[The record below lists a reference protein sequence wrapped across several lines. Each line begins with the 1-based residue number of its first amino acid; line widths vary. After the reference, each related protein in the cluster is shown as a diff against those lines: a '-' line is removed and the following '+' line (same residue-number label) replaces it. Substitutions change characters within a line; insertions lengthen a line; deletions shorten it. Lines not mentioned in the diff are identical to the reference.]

1 MIAERTVDR
10 NIVKAILGA
19 GLHAANS
26 YADFKLAQLTE
37 RDEGQKEMRRYNL
50 DKARTRINNQKSTIN
65 ALSKQVEAINADLKE
80 KKKHRELGIE
90 EAPDTTTV
98 PSTEVERKAAEAV
111 EKYMAMNA
119 AYARH
124 GLISPDTQ
132 KRLDQVIN
140 QFMNSISSGRVYRKL
155 IDVRSLFETL
165 ETYKDNVDP
174 AAESL
179 IDGALRKL
187 LAPDS
192 VAMQGEVEAYSAH
205 RGYYDELME
214 LRERLKNGSAL
225 TPQKRKRA
233 YELAQALQE
242 FYIEEANT
250 LKEILAAHIQALGI
264 LSITDSNGRKILSA
278 DPDFLLSA
286 IDMSQFDL
294 SEPVL
299 GNDRDT
305 TEGATEAQEAGSIGT
320 AAVDTADEVGD
331 KVDKSDSQTG

>member
-1 MIAERTVDR
+1 MAAERTVDR

-37 RDEGQKEMRRYNL
+37 RDERQKEMRRYNL
-50 DKARTRINNQKSTIN
+50 DKARARINNQQSTIS
-65 ALSKQVEAINADLKE
+65 ALSKQVETINAGLKE

-90 EAPDTTTV
+90 AAPLAETDTTTA
-98 PSTEVERKAAEAV
+98 PSTEVDQKAAEAV
-111 EKYMAMNA
+111 EKYTAMNA

-132 KRLDQVIN
+132 EQLDQVIN
-140 QFMNSISSGRVYRKL
+140 QFMNSTGSEQLYRNL
-155 IDVRSLFETL
+155 IDVRPFFETL

-174 AAESL
+174 AAEPL

-187 LAPDS
+187 LEPDS

-205 RGYYDELME
+205 RGYYDELLK
-214 LRERLKNGSAL
+214 LRKRLKSGSAL
-225 TPQKRKRA
+225 TPQERKSA
-233 YELAQALQE
+233 YQLAQALQE
-242 FYIEEANT
+242 FYINEANT
-250 LKEILAAHIQALGI
+250 LKEILAEHIQALGI
-264 LSITDSNGRKILSA
+264 LGITDSSGQKILSA

-299 GNDRDT
+299 EDDGDT
-305 TEGATEAQEAGSIGT
+305 TEEATEA
-320 AAVDTADEVGD
+320 DTL
-331 KVDKSDSQTG
+331 

>member
-1 MIAERTVDR
+1 MAAEKTVDR

-37 RDEGQKEMRRYNL
+37 RDERQKEMRRYNL

-80 KKKHRELGIE
+80 KKQHRELGIE
-90 EAPDTTTV
+90 EAPLADTDTTTA

-111 EKYMAMNA
+111 EKYTAMNA

-132 KRLDQVIN
+132 KQLDQVIN
-140 QFMNSISSGRVYRKL
+140 QFMNSTGSEQVYRNL
-155 IDVRSLFETL
+155 IDVRPFFETL
-165 ETYKDNVDP
+165 ETYKDSLDP

-187 LAPDS
+187 LEPDS
-192 VAMQGEVEAYSAH
+192 VVMQGEVEAYSAH
-205 RGYYDELME
+205 RGYYDELLK
-214 LRERLKNGSAL
+214 LRKRLKSGSAL
-225 TPQKRKRA
+225 TPQERKSA
-233 YELAQALQE
+233 YKLAQALQE
-242 FYIEEANT
+242 FYIDEANT
-250 LKEILAAHIQALGI
+250 LKEILTEHIQALGI
-264 LSITDSNGRKILSA
+264 LGITDSNGQKILSA

-286 IDMSQFDL
+286 IDLSQFDL
-294 SEPVL
+294 SEPML
-299 GNDRDT
+299 GDDGDT
-305 TEGATEAQEAGSIGT
+305 TEEATEAQDAAGNRVFS
-320 AAVDTADEVGD
+320 
-331 KVDKSDSQTG
+331 

>member
-1 MIAERTVDR
+1 MAAERTVDR
-10 NIVKAILGA
+10 NIVKAMLGA

-37 RDEGQKEMRRYNL
+37 RDERQKEMRRYNL

-90 EAPDTTTV
+90 ATPPAETDTTTA
-98 PSTEVERKAAEAV
+98 PSTEVEPKAAEAV
-111 EKYMAMNA
+111 EKYTAMNA

-132 KRLDQVIN
+132 KQLDRVIN
-140 QFMNSISSGRVYRKL
+140 QFMNSTGSEQVYRNL
-155 IDVRSLFETL
+155 IDVRPLFETL
-165 ETYKDNVDP
+165 ETYKDSLDP

-187 LAPDS
+187 LEPDS
-192 VAMQGEVEAYSAH
+192 PAMQGEVEAYSAH
-205 RGYYDELME
+205 RGYYDELLK
-214 LRERLKNGSAL
+214 LRKRLKSGSAL
-225 TPQKRKRA
+225 TPQERKSA
-233 YELAQALQE
+233 YQLAQALQE
-242 FYIEEANT
+242 FYINEANT
-250 LKEILAAHIQALGI
+250 LKETLAEHIQALGI
-264 LSITDSNGRKILSA
+264 LGITDSNGQKILSA

-294 SEPVL
+294 SEPML
-299 GNDRDT
+299 GDDRDT
-305 TEGATEAQEAGSIGT
+305 TEETTEAQDAAGNRVFS
-320 AAVDTADEVGD
+320 
-331 KVDKSDSQTG
+331 